1 MKSAASPSLLVIV
14 NYAAARARLAWPG
27 IRETLVREGVRF
39 DVHETRR
46 AGDARERTRA
56 ALLEGYEIVASVGGD
71 GTLSEVAA
79 GFFESCEGL
88 REDEMPRPLNPNATL
103 AVLPAGTGD
112 DFARGLDGGRRAVL
126 AEWVRRLVLYCRG
139 EVDKDA
145 TRRVDLLLGSADAG
159 ARRFLCVNAAT
170 LGIGAEVA
178 ARVAA
183 QGARLR
189 RLPGEARFAC
199 AALRALAAW
208 RERRVRLRIDAGEWR
223 ECATNLIAVTNGA
236 YAGGG
241 MNFSPGARTDDG
253 LLDLVTACGLTRAVL
268 IRELARVHK
277 GGHVAN
283 PRVRIERG
291 ERVSIEVLEGEPLG
305 IEADGDV
312 RGRTPVTLRVM
323 PRALRVV
330 V

>member
-1 MKSAASPSLLVIV
+1 MKRVPSPSLLVVV
-14 NYAAARARLAWPG
+14 NYAAARARLAWPA
-27 IRETLVREGVRF
+27 IRETLAREGVRF
-39 DVHETRR
+39 EAHETRR

-56 ALLEGYEIVASVGGD
+56 ALLEGYEMIASVGGD

-79 GFFESCEGL
+79 GFYESCEGL
-88 REDEMPRPLNPNATL
+88 AENEMPRPLNAEATL

-112 DFARGLDGGRRAVL
+112 DFARGLGRGRRAVL
-126 AEWVRRLVLYCRG
+126 AEWLQRLVLYCRG
-139 EVDKDA
+139 ELDA
-145 TRRVDLLLGSADAG
+145 DAVRRVDLLSGSADAG
-159 ARRFLCVNAAT
+159 ARRFLCINAAT

-199 AALRALAAW
+199 AALRALVAW
-208 RERRVRLRIDAGEWR
+208 RERRVRLRVGEAEWR

-253 LLDLVTACGLTRAVL
+253 LLDVVTACGLTR
-268 IRELARVHK
+268 
-277 GGHVAN
+277 
-283 PRVRIERG
+283 
-291 ERVSIEVLEGEPLG
+291 
-305 IEADGDV
+305 
-312 RGRTPVTLRVM
+312 
-323 PRALRVV
+323 
-330 V
+330 